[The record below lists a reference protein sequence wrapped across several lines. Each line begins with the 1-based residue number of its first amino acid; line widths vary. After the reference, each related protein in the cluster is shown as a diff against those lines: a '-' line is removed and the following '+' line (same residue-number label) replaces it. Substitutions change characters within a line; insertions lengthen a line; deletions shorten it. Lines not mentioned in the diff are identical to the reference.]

1 MGAPPPSR
9 YDFRGVDTSV
19 LVSCVLEHGEGG
31 TSASSSQICNFSHEV
46 KEWSSGRESA
56 KSIHQF
62 VVVVVVVVHQLPGVS

>member
-1 MGAPPPSR
+1 M
-9 YDFRGVDTSV
+9 
-19 LVSCVLEHGEGG
+19 G

-62 VVVVVVVVHQLPGVS
+62 VVVVVVVVVVVHQLPGVS